1 MNYKRYV
8 LMNPGPVAVDQRV
21 RDALTG
27 PDLCHRE
34 PEFAELMTSLRDKVR
49 LACLGDSQYSSVLFT
64 GSGTAALEAVVS
76 SVVPPT
82 GRLLVLDNGH
92 YGERIAQIAKIHNI
106 SHVNL
111 TFGWGVPYRLDSIE
125 AALDRDPSITHV
137 AMVHHETSTGML
149 NPLDEVGLLVS
160 RHGRSL
166 IVDAISSLGG
176 ELLDI
181 RRDCIDWC
189 ISTANKCIEG
199 IPGVSFVCAPRVALE
214 ALAEVPSRT
223 LYLDVHSH
231 YLAQE
236 VRKEPAFTPA
246 VQTMYAFDTALDLL
260 LKEGVAARN
269 ARYTALAQQ
278 LREGL
283 EARGYR
289 LMLPAQDRSCLLTV
303 IHLPENVT
311 YTDLHDR
318 LKQHGFVIYAGQG
331 TLSRGFF
338 RLSTM
343 GQITHDD
350 IGAFLQALGPVQGEM
365 RQASLS

>member
-1 MNYKRYV
+1 
-8 LMNPGPVAVDQRV
+8 MNPGPVLVDQRV

-34 PEFAELMTSLRDKVR
+34 PEFAELMTTVRDKLR
-49 LACLGDSQYSSVLFT
+49 IACLGDSQYSSVVFA

-76 SVVPPT
+76 SVVPPA

-92 YGERIAQIAKIHNI
+92 YGDRIAKIAQVHHI
-106 SHVNL
+106 PHVTL
-111 TFGWGVPYRLDSIE
+111 EFGWAVPYRLDRLE
-125 AALDRDPSITHV
+125 TALAKDPSITHV

-149 NPLDEVGLLVS
+149 NPLKEVGRLVS

-176 ELLDI
+176 EILDV
-181 RRDCIDWC
+181 RGDCIDWC
-189 ISTANKCIEG
+189 ISTANKCIES
-199 IPGVSFVCAPRVALE
+199 IPGVSFVCAPRAALE

-223 LYLDVHSH
+223 FYLDLHAH
-231 YLAQE
+231 YVAQE
-236 VRKEPAFTPA
+236 VRREPVFTPA
-246 VQTMYAFDTALDLL
+246 VQAMCALDAALDLL
-260 LKEGVAARN
+260 LKESVAARN
-269 ARYTALAQQ
+269 ARYRALAQQ

-283 EARGYR
+283 EARGFR

-303 IHLPENVT
+303 VHLPESLT
-311 YTDLHDR
+311 YAYLHDR
-318 LKQHGFVIYAGQG
+318 LKQCGFVIYAGQG

-350 IGAFLQALGPVQGEM
+350 IHAFLQGVDQVQGEM
-365 RQASLS
+365 QAKVAQ